1 MSIVLG
7 LASELRA
14 DAASAKLPAALS
26 TGLVVAV
33 LILVFGPALAT
44 TVFAGPLTPFVARGT
59 GMMLFGCFALCLI
72 TALTG
77 SYRGTVSAPNFAPAA
92 ALFTIGSAVAASMSL
107 ASGEALFATMVVIVA
122 LSTLTTALCFLL
134 IGQLRLAT
142 LFRFMPYPLVGGFL
156 AGLGWVLSV
165 SSISIMC
172 GITLNWETVPE
183 LLESDIIRKWAPG
196 VAYALVLLPVT
207 KLRPHYLVL
216 PASVVLSVGLCH
228 AVLFSLGISAE
239 EARAAGIL
247 FVGMPAD
254 ASWPPVGLGD
264 LTHVDWSV
272 VASQLPAILGVTLVA
287 LICIV
292 LHAGALELGSGVELD
307 LNREFRAEGAA
318 SLVAG
323 LGGSSPGCNA
333 SPMSLISHATGAE
346 TRLTGIVV
354 ALAVGSVLFFGGDLL
369 AILPTPLLGG
379 LVLFVGLGLL
389 NDWLVAS
396 RKTLPW
402 TDYGIVLVVSIV
414 IGVFG
419 FLEGVAVGL
428 VAAVI
433 FFVVRF
439 SGVDVIGASFTARD
453 RQSRRAR
460 SATHRAILR
469 HHGERVRAYR
479 LRGYIIFGNVSPMGN
494 HVKQALGADPAPLCL
509 LLDFAA
515 VSGFDVSAAN
525 VIFRS
530 VRAARAQGTHIVL
543 SAVAEHVRSILRRG
557 LPEGEWRS
565 LIFEEDL
572 DRGLERCED
581 LVIAEWDRLNAGSDD
596 ARDALFGLSID
607 HAVREVERQV
617 RFEAL
622 IERLEPRLQDRV
634 YAVGETIVARGEE
647 QEGMQFLT
655 QGRAMARE
663 EDAGARMDE
672 YGPGDVLVAEAAFG
686 DHTAEIT
693 VLAVDLCRTALMTPS
708 ARLSLERD
716 DLELTV
722 ELDRYLIDT
731 ILEYR
736 ARLLPAAPNAPE

>member
-1 MSIVLG
+1 MLG

-26 TGLVVAV
+26 TGLVIAV
-33 LILVFGPALAT
+33 LMVVVQTSVAAIIFS
-44 TVFAGPLTPFVARGT
+44 GPLAPFVSQGT
-59 GMMLFGCFALCLI
+59 GAILFGAFAMCLI
-72 TALTG
+72 VAL
-77 SYRGTVSAPNFAPAA
+77 SGTYKGTISVPHFAPAA
-92 ALFTIGSAVAASMSL
+92 ALFGVGGGVAASMT
-107 ASGEALFATMVVIVA
+107 AAPQEAVFTTMVVIIA
-122 LSTLTTALCFLL
+122 LSALTTALLFGLV
-134 IGQLRLAT
+134 GWFRLAN
-142 LFRFMPYPLVGGFL
+142 LSRFIPYPLMGGFL
-156 AGLGWVLSV
+156 AGLGWFLVLSSV
-165 SSISIMC
+165 SITC
-172 GITLNWETVPE
+172 GITLNWETLPE
-183 LLESDIIRKWAPG
+183 LLESDTVWRWGPSLAF
-196 VAYALVLLPVT
+196 ALALLVVT
-207 KLRPHYLVL
+207 KLRPHYLIL
-216 PASVVLSVGLCH
+216 PASVVLAVGLCH
-228 AVLFSLGISAE
+228 AVLILLGISVE
-239 EARAAGIL
+239 EASAAGIL
-247 FVGMPAD
+247 FVGLPAD
-254 ASWPPVGLGD
+254 ASWPPVQLGD
-264 LTHVDWSV
+264 FDHVNWGV
-272 VASQLPAILGVTLVA
+272 VASQFPGILGVTLIA
-287 LICIV
+287 LMCFV
-292 LHAGALELGSGVELD
+292 LNAGALELGSGAELD
-307 LNREFRAEGAA
+307 MNKEFRVEGVAN
-318 SLVAG
+318 LVGG
-323 LGGSSPGCNA
+323 LGGSAPGCNTA
-333 SPMSLISHATGAE
+333 VMSLVSHVTGAE
-346 TRLTGIVV
+346 TRLTGVV
-354 ALAVGSVLFFGGDLL
+354 MALALGVVLFFGGDVLV
-369 AILPTPLLGG
+369 ILPKPLLGG
-379 LVLFVGLGLL
+379 LVLFLGLGLL

-402 TDYGIVLVVSIV
+402 TDYGIVLVVSVV

-453 RQSRRAR
+453 RQSKRAR

-469 HHGERVRAYR
+469 HYGERVRAYR
-479 LRGYIIFGNVSPMGN
+479 LRGYIIFGNASPMGT
-494 HVKQALGADPAPLCL
+494 HLKQALGADPAPLCL

-543 SAVAEHVRSILRRG
+543 SAVAERVRSILQRG

-565 LIFEEDL
+565 LILEEDL

-581 LVIAEWDRLNAGSDD
+581 LVIAEWDRLSAGSDD

-607 HAVREVERQV
+607 HAVREVERQAG
-617 RFEAL
+617 FEAL
-622 IERLEPRLQDRV
+622 MERLRPWLRSRAYE
-634 YAVGETIVARGEE
+634 AGETIVARGES

-672 YGPGDVLVAEAAFG
+672 YGPGDLLATEAAFG
-686 DHTAEIT
+686 DHTAEMA
-693 VLAVDLCRTALMTPS
+693 VLAVEPCRAVLMTPS
-708 ARLSLERD
+708 ARRSLERD

-736 ARLLPAAPNAPE
+736 ARVLPTASHSPQ